1 MKLNINYKKILI
13 IGGTG
18 FIGFHLCKFFNN
30 IIYKFTSISKTQ
42 HKNIRKLQQIKYI
55 YRDISKFKEIE
66 FLKKMNF
73 KYVINCGG
81 YVDHKNKKKNHST
94 HFLGC
99 KNLIKIFKRNKIKL
113 FIHIGSSSEYGNLKS
128 PHIEKII
135 GNAKDV
141 YGKAKLLATQHILKK
156 KIPFIILRPYQLYGP
171 YQVENRFI
179 PFIINSCL
187 KDVKFPCSEGNQL
200 RDFLYIDDFVRAV
213 ELIIKNKNL
222 SGHIF
227 NIGSEKPIEIKKI
240 ILKINKLI
248 KKGTPQY
255 GKIKLRQREQ
265 AIVYPSIKKIKRYI
279 NWVPKINLDKGLK
292 KTFDYFKKI
301 KKGVFD

>member
-1 MKLNINYKKILI
+1 M
-13 IGGTG
+13 
-18 FIGFHLCKFFNN
+18 
-30 IIYKFTSISKTQ
+30 
-42 HKNIRKLQQIKYI
+42 
-55 YRDISKFKEIE
+55 
-66 FLKKMNF
+66 
-73 KYVINCGG
+73 
-81 YVDHKNKKKNHST
+81 
-94 HFLGC
+94 
-99 KNLIKIFKRNKIKL
+99 
-113 FIHIGSSSEYGNLKS
+113 
-128 PHIEKII
+128 
-135 GNAKDV
+135 
-141 YGKAKLLATQHILKK
+141 
-156 KIPFIILRPYQLYGP
+156 YGP
-171 YQVENRFI
+171 YQDENRFI

-265 AIVYPSIKKIKRYI
+265 AIVYPSIKK
-279 NWVPKINLDKGLK
+279 LK
-292 KTFDYFKKI
+292 DT
-301 KKGVFD
+301 